1 MTGSGTKIQA
11 GSLGNI
17 KDLVRKANGTATDRG
32 TWRGSFRGRAGGG
45 RPPDKQ
51 TSDKPTTDNRTTD
64 QKLTIEEH
72 IDETTKEKEESAAKT
87 EQLQDANETTQ
98 TQEAAASAPSKPKH
112 QEKEKDDKPDK
123 PDKKPIKTKPSLK
136 GKNAYKEINRQVED
150 FDTAD
155 IKGSRHQVFISDKN
169 HAILKLIYGERR
181 LSAIL
186 NVLAE
191 RHIGEC
197 KDDML
202 RSISDKSGLFDE

>member
-32 TWRGSFRGRAGGG
+32 TWRGSFGGRAGGG
-45 RPPDKQ
+45 RPPDK
-51 TSDKPTTDNRTTD
+51 KATDVKATDQTTD

-72 IDETTKEKEESAAKT
+72 NDEPKKEQEETAAKT
-87 EQLQDANETTQ
+87 ERLQDANKTTQ
-98 TQEAAASAPSKPKH
+98 TQQAATSAPSKPKH
-112 QEKEKDDKPDK
+112 QEKEKDDKPE
-123 PDKKPIKTKPSLK
+123 KKPIKAKPSQK

-150 FDTAD
+150 FDAAD

-169 HAILKLIYGERR
+169 HAILKIIYGERK

>member
-17 KDLVRKANGTATDRG
+17 KDLVRKANGTTTDRG
-32 TWRGSFRGRAGGG
+32 TWRGSFKGRAGGG

-64 QKLTIEEH
+64 QKQTIEEH
-72 IDETTKEKEESAAKT
+72 NDEPKKEQEETAANT
-87 EQLQDANETTQ
+87 ERLQDANETTQ
-98 TQEAAASAPSKPKH
+98 TQEAAVSAPSKPKP
-112 QEKEKDDKPDK
+112 EKKT
-123 PDKKPIKTKPSLK
+123 IKAKPSQK
-136 GKNAYKEINRQVED
+136 CRNAYKEINRQVEE

-155 IKGSRHQVFISDKN
+155 IKGSRHQLFISDKN
-169 HAILKLIYGERR
+169 HAILKLIYGERK

>member
-45 RPPDKQ
+45 KPPDEK

-72 IDETTKEKEESAAKT
+72 IDEPKKEQEETAAKT
-87 EQLQDANETTQ
+87 EQLQDANKTTQ

-112 QEKEKDDKPDK
+112 QEKEKDDKPEK
-123 PDKKPIKTKPSLK
+123 IPIKAKPSQK

-150 FDTAD
+150 FDAAD

-169 HAILKLIYGERR
+169 HAILKLIYGERK

>member
-45 RPPDKQ
+45 RPPDQ
-51 TSDKPTTDNRTTD
+51 TSDKPTTD

-72 IDETTKEKEESAAKT
+72 NDESKKEQGETAAKT

-112 QEKEKDDKPDK
+112 QEKEKVDKPE
-123 PDKKPIKTKPSLK
+123 KKPIKSKPLPK
-136 GKNAYKEINRQVED
+136 GRNAYKEINRQVED
-150 FDTAD
+150 FGAAD

-169 HAILKLIYGERR
+169 HAILKLIYGERK